1 MSLSKHSRSM
11 GRPKDVQGAPRM
23 YLFYYAMHA
32 SLGSLSLVGMDEL
45 TPPNSV
51 WPFFARVVI
60 WVPPF

>member
-1 MSLSKHSRSM
+1 M